1 MTKQEAERHL
11 VKDYEDFVSCGGT
24 RADAIR
30 ILRDVSFPGVGT
42 SPEMKRA
49 ADARFQEHLREIA
62 STIPKEVP
70 LADKPAPKRKKH
82 WIVCFGGWRCGSA
95 RSPTWS
101 STIRPR
107 RPGNRS

>member
-1 MTKQEAERHL
+1 MTKQEAERQL
-11 VKDYEDFVSCGGT
+11 VAAYENFISCGGT
-24 RADAIR
+24 RADAIK
-30 ILRDVSFPGVGT
+30 ILRDVFFPGVGM

-82 WIVCFGGWRCGSA
+82 
-95 RSPTWS
+95 
-101 STIRPR
+101 
-107 RPGNRS
+107 